1 MAPCHGRWLPRRQA
15 QRPPED
21 RCHRRCRRRAPDMMG
36 TLPDHMKLIDLA
48 GSCSL
53 TFECGD
59 LPADVAV
66 FATGHVPNGYFREGV
81 AQSFTGGLLS
91 QAELDPEAGMFCARG
106 SRAVPGQLRDEPEG
120 TSTTPRGSPGSSGRQ
135 RPPASSSTTE
145 HTSPR
150 SISGRTGYSP
160 KKRRCM
166 NIPFGRQR
174 AGWQPGPL
182 SSHDAGALD
191 DRTPTRRST
200 WNSLR
205 GVLLV
210 VSTYPFAALPRAG

>member
-1 MAPCHGRWLPRRQA
+1 
-15 QRPPED
+15 
-21 RCHRRCRRRAPDMMG
+21 MMG

-48 GSCSL
+48 GSYSL

-81 AQSFTGGLLS
+81 VQSFAGGLLS

-145 HTSPR
+145 HTSSR
-150 SISGRTGYSP
+150 SISGMSAHLRA
-160 KKRRCM
+160 
-166 NIPFGRQR
+166 RQR
-174 AGWQPGPL
+174 CINMQ
-182 SSHDAGALD
+182 
-191 DRTPTRRST
+191 TST
-200 WNSLR
+200 QSLR
-205 GVLLV
+205 VPAWSRDVRVDGLMPVPV
-210 VSTYPFAALPRAG
+210 F